1 MQRRDS
7 RRYSRQEW
15 ARRLP
20 GEVAVIGII
29 PIGHSYMQSFS
40 LRSGKPNLLVGF
52 CLALCLQSY
61 GFAGQSASASAQ
73 TSGSPSSTSTA
84 KTSSSEP
91 APGKS
96 SSSSPVTIPPA
107 ASPSNSSDNSSIRV
121 SVNEV
126 IVPVTVTDEKGRF
139 VSDLDKKD
147 FTVFEDNRT
156 QSIRYFTRERSQP
169 VVIGFL
175 LDMSNSSRIHWKN
188 FQNAT
193 IELIQ
198 TLLTGDAKYSGYLI
212 DYAQD
217 AEIAVNTSDDPEPMV
232 EKIRKLKPGGGSA
245 MYDAI
250 YLACTSSRKL
260 VKGEP
265 IQPRRIIIIV
275 GDGHDNASK
284 HTLAQVVELAQRN
297 MVTVYCISTEA
308 FGFTNES
315 TDNLVQLARET
326 GGRVVYPLGDVYKDT
341 DGYLSHPSDD
351 GNYALTVGTGAY
363 QSAVDN
369 KMYHAVADI
378 AGEVTTQYILRYVS
392 DNPTEKSYRNVKV
405 IVDLGNVKVR
415 ARKGYYAS
423 ATPGA
428 KPATP

>member
-1 MQRRDS
+1 
-7 RRYSRQEW
+7 
-15 ARRLP
+15 
-20 GEVAVIGII
+20 
-29 PIGHSYMQSFS
+29 MQS
-40 LRSGKPNLLVGF
+40 RKPILIAAGF
-52 CLALCLQSY
+52 WVALCVQFRGS
-61 GFAGQSASASAQ
+61 AQNAAPVHSASSPQ
-73 TSGSPSSTSTA
+73 T
-84 KTSSSEP
+84 P
-91 APGKS
+91 ADN
-96 SSSSPVTIPPA
+96 PA
-107 ASPSNSSDNSSIRV
+107 ASGSASPKTSEGTVAIPAAPIKTDDASIRV

-126 IVPVTVTDEKGRF
+126 IVPVTVTDAKGRF

-147 FTVFEDNRT
+147 FSVFEDGKT
-156 QSIRYFTRERSQP
+156 QSVRYFTRERSQP

-193 IELIQ
+193 TELIQ

-217 AEIAVNTSDDPEPMV
+217 AEIAVDTSGDPEPMV

-250 YLACTSSRKL
+250 YLACTSRKL
-260 VKGEP
+260 IKGEP
-265 IQPRRIIIIV
+265 IEPRRIIVIV

-284 HTLAQVVELAQRN
+284 HSLNEVVELAQRN
-297 MVTVYCISTEA
+297 LVTIYGISTEA
-308 FGFTNES
+308 FGFTNAS
-315 TDNLVQLARET
+315 TENLVRLATET

-363 QSAVDN
+363 RSAVDN

-378 AGEVTTQYILRYVS
+378 AGEVTMQYIIRYVPENPS
-392 DNPTEKSYRNVKV
+392 DKAYRNVKV
-405 IVDLGNVKVR
+405 VVDLPEVRVR
-415 ARKGYYAS
+415 ARRGYYAS
-423 ATPGA
+423 TVTRASAAHP
-428 KPATP
+428 